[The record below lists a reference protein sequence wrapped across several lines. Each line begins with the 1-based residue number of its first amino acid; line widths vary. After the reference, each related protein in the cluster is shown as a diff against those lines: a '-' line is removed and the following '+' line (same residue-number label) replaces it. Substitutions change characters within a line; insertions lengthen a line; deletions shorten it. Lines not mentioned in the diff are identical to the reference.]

1 MFLSRSAEE
10 RIAALLTDHIIKV
23 HKATATTSIS
33 DDVALT
39 LQTNILQLVDL
50 CGPNVQNSFNKK
62 LVKYLTTGAEK

>member
-10 RIAALLTDHIIKV
+10 KIAALLTDQVIKIYKSTEV
-23 HKATATTSIS
+23 TKIN

-39 LQTNILQLVDL
+39 LQTNILQIVDL
-50 CGPNVQNSFNKK
+50 CGPGVKNSFNEK